1 MKMLNK
7 SRVNKA
13 TTTELGRAIERHTDR
28 QLVEGAGREW
38 GGRGKGRGRVSG
50 RKVNRATKEG
60 SYLKS
65 TTCKWQGYV

>member
-28 QLVEGAGREW
+28 QLEEGAGRE
-38 GGRGKGRGRVSG
+38 GGVRKESQPSQKGR
-50 RKVNRATKEG
+50 KL
-60 SYLKS
+60 LKINNM
-65 TTCKWQGYV
+65 

>member
-28 QLVEGAGREW
+28 QLVEGAGSER
-38 GGRGKGRGRVSG
+38 GRRRGKGPGKSVRKESQPSHKG
-50 RKVNRATKEG
+50 RKL
-60 SYLKS
+60 LKINNM
-65 TTCKWQGYV
+65 

>member
-28 QLVEGAGREW
+28 QLVEGAGSE
-38 GGRGKGRGRVSG
+38 RGR
-50 RKVNRATKEG
+50 EG
-60 SYLKS
+60 EG
-65 TTCKWQGYV
+65 QG

>member
-28 QLVEGAGREW
+28 QLVEGAGSERGRE
-38 GGRGKGRGRVSG
+38 GGGQGKSVRKESQPSHKGR
-50 RKVNRATKEG
+50 KL
-60 SYLKS
+60 LKINNM
-65 TTCKWQGYV
+65 